1 MNIEDFEE
9 ELLTSFK
16 NFINTMKSHA
26 QIGKREDLTY
36 ADWFDTFR
44 AYEEVGNEMEL
55 EYHGQRV
62 LDVHGPVCQLCA
74 SSLATKINPCRVVL
88 DADALSRSMS
98 SHSVATKLLMSQ
110 PQTCVDCREQFW
122 TSIPGRDICAAC
134 LMHREQEC
142 E

>member
-1 MNIEDFEE
+1 MKIDNFEE

-16 NFINTMKSHA
+16 NFINTMKLHVEV
-26 QIGKREDLTY
+26 GKREDLTY

-44 AYEEVGNEMEL
+44 AYEEVGNDMEV

-62 LDVHGPVCQLCA
+62 LSVHGPVCQLCA

-98 SHSVATKLLMSQ
+98 SHIGLISSS
-110 PQTCVDCREQFW
+110 QTCVDCREEFW
-122 TSIPGRDICAAC
+122 TSTPGRDICAAC
-134 LMHREQEC
+134 LAHREQEQEC

>member
-1 MNIEDFEE
+1 MKLNEFEE
-9 ELLTSFK
+9 KLLTSFR
-16 NFINTMKSHA
+16 NFINTMKLHSEV
-26 QIGKREDLTY
+26 GKRKDLTY

-44 AYEEVGNEMEL
+44 DHEEVGNEMEL

-98 SHSVATKLLMSQ
+98 SHGVATKLLMS
-110 PQTCVDCREQFW
+110 PHQTCVDCRKQFW
-122 TSIPGRDICAAC
+122 SLTSGHDICAAC
-134 LMHREQEC
+134 LAHREQEC

>member
-1 MNIEDFEE
+1 MKIEDFEE

-26 QIGKREDLTY
+26 QVGKREDLTY

-44 AYEEVGNEMEL
+44 AHEEVGNEMEL
-55 EYHGQRV
+55 EYHGPRV
-62 LDVHGPVCQLCA
+62 LDVDGPVCQLCA
-74 SSLATKINPCRVVL
+74 SSLQRRSTCVVL

-98 SHSVATKLLMSQ
+98 SHIGLISTS
-110 PQTCVDCREQFW
+110 QTCVDCHEKFW
-122 TSIPGRDICAAC
+122 TSTPGRDVCDAC
-134 LMHREQEC
+134 LAHRELEC